1 MCRVVPSPCLPA
13 LSILCCYLVR
23 ADCNTQFEW
32 PATWCYMSVGQCF
45 VALAVEFYSIH
56 KQRKAVAAGAAGVV
70 GNGKPVH
77 AVTVNTAL
85 NGHDMDDTV
94 AHGLPDTPGKPSK
107 KKE

>member
-1 MCRVVPSPCLPA
+1 
-13 LSILCCYLVR
+13 
-23 ADCNTQFEW
+23 
-32 PATWCYMSVGQCF
+32 MSVGQCF